1 MNSWFLLVSA
11 IVFEVGGTTSMKLSE
26 GFTKLAPSVAIFLL
40 YSLSFISLTYAI
52 KRIDLAVAYAIWSG
66 LGTALV
72 AVVGFLYFGEA
83 FTLFKVASLGLIVAG
98 VYGLHLSGG
107 IH

>member
-1 MNSWFLLVSA
+1 MNSWLLLVSA
-11 IVFEVGGTTSMKLSE
+11 IILEVGGTTSMKLSE
-26 GFTKLAPSVAIFLL
+26 GFTKLVPSVTIFLL
-40 YSLSFISLTYAI
+40 YSLSFLFLTYAI

-72 AVVGFLYFGEA
+72 AVIGFFYFGEA
-83 FTLFKVASLGLIVAG
+83 FTLSKVASLALIIVG
-98 VYGLHLSGG
+98 VCGLHMSGG